1 MPADGTD
8 RTAKTVE
15 GVVRESLPNELYR
28 VEIQGGGRVL
38 AHVTGKM
45 RLNFVRIL
53 PGDRVTV
60 EMSPLDRGR
69 GRIVFKDR

>member
-1 MPADGTD
+1 MPGD
-8 RTAKTVE
+8 RRDRPAETVE

-45 RLNFVRIL
+45 RLNFVRFL